1 MYKILFIW
9 QLLWGYDLTGLIF
22 AWIDVWLL
30 ENLTENVMERKS
42 EGTPEKKKVDYN
54 KLFFYITLNLFNLFF
69 ILYVNI
75 K

>member
-1 MYKILFIW
+1 
-9 QLLWGYDLTGLIF
+9 
-22 AWIDVWLL
+22 
-30 ENLTENVMERKS
+30 MERKI

-54 KLFFYITLNLFNLFF
+54 KLFFYITLNLFF

>member
-1 MYKILFIW
+1 MK
-9 QLLWGYDLTGLIF
+9 
-22 AWIDVWLL
+22 
-30 ENLTENVMERKS
+30 NVMERKS